1 MLNKFLEKEEFSSY
15 EDFMQGFKVKV
26 PENFN
31 FGYDVVD
38 AWAKAVPEKEAL
50 LWTND
55 KGDVKHV
62 TYGALKNIS
71 DQCAA
76 FFQGIG
82 IEKGDRVMLILK
94 RRVEWW
100 YAMVALHKIGAVAI
114 PATHMLTDK
123 DIMYRCH
130 MAGISCVISCG
141 DPIVLGHVQKAR
153 RFCPM
158 LRHCIS
164 IGPLVPNGFYDF
176 WRGLQEAA
184 PLEEIKRNKVTDNFL
199 LYFTSGTTGE
209 PKMVMHDYSY
219 PLAHIV
225 TAKYWHNLNDESLH
239 LTLADTGWGKA
250 AWGKFYGQMIAG
262 ATVFVYDYEG
272 HFKPAELLRVMQ
284 DFKITSFCAPPTIYR
299 FLVREN
305 IEEYDLSSLKW
316 CTTAGEPL
324 NPSVFEKWHDRTGI
338 IIREAYGQTETT
350 MVVGTYPWVTP
361 KPGAMG
367 LRNPQYDIDV
377 VDEKGN
383 SVGPMEHGELV
394 IKIGDKKTLG
404 LFKKY
409 YRNEEMTEHR
419 IVDGK
424 YHTGDVVYFDHDGY
438 FWFVS
443 RIDDVIKTSG
453 YRVGPFEVESALMTH
468 PAVLECAVTA
478 VPDDL
483 RGQIVKATIVL
494 NKEYRDKA
502 SDSLVKELQAHVKRE
517 TAPYKY
523 PRIIDF
529 VDELPKTISG
539 KVQRAAIRKEDS
551 KQL

>member
-1 MLNKFLEKEEFSSY
+1 MLEKFLEKTEFKTQ
-15 EDFMQGFKVKV
+15 EDFNENFRVKV
-26 PENFN
+26 SDDFN
-31 FGYDVVD
+31 FGYDVID

-50 LWTND
+50 LWVND
-55 KGDVKHV
+55 RGEVKHV
-62 TYGALKNIS
+62 TYGAFKNIT

-82 IEKGDRVMLILK
+82 IGKGDRVMLILK

-123 DIMYRCH
+123 DIIYRCH
-130 MAGISCVISCG
+130 MAGISCIISCG

-153 RFCPM
+153 RFSPM

-164 IGPLVPNGFYDF
+164 IGPIVPNGFYDF
-176 WRGLQEAA
+176 WRGLQEAS
-184 PLEEIKRNKVTDNFL
+184 PLEQIKRNKVTDNFL

-225 TAKYWHNLNDESLH
+225 TAKYWHNLDESSLH

-250 AWGKFYGQMIAG
+250 AWGKFYGQMIVG
-262 ATVFVYDYEG
+262 ATVFIYDFEG
-272 HFKPAELLRVMQ
+272 HFIPGNLLKVMQ
-284 DFKITSFCAPPTIYR
+284 DYKVTSFCAPPTIYR
-299 FLVREN
+299 FLIREDIN
-305 IEEYDLSSLKW
+305 AYDLSSLKW
-316 CTTAGEPL
+316 CTTAGESL
-324 NPSVFEKWHDRTGI
+324 NPSVFEEWEKKTGI
-338 IIREAYGQTETT
+338 TVREAYGQTETT
-350 MVVGTYPWVTP
+350 MVVGTYPWITP
-361 KPGAMG
+361 RPGAMG
-367 LRNPQYDIDV
+367 VCNPQYDIDV

-383 SVGPMEHGELV
+383 HVNPMEQGELV
-394 IKIGDKKTLG
+394 IKVDNGKPLG

-409 YRNEEMTEHR
+409 YRNEEMTEQR
-419 IVDGK
+419 IVDGR
-424 YHTGDVVYFDHDGY
+424 YHTGDVVYYDEDGY
-438 FWFVS
+438 LWFVS

-468 PAVLECAVTA
+468 PAVLECAITA
-478 VPDDL
+478 VPDEI

-494 NKEYRDKA
+494 TKEYKDKA
-502 SDSLVKELQAHVKRE
+502 SESLVKELQAHVKKE

-523 PRIIDF
+523 PRIIEF
-529 VDELPKTISG
+529 IDELPKTISG
-539 KVQRAAIRKEDS
+539 KVRRAAIRQGDF
-551 KQL
+551 

>member
-1 MLNKFLEKEEFSSY
+1 MLEKFLSKIEFKSY
-15 EDFMQGFKVKV
+15 EDFMQGFKVRV
-26 PENFN
+26 PEDFN
-31 FGYDVVD
+31 FGYDVID

-50 LWTND
+50 LWVND
-55 KGDVKHV
+55 RGEVKHV
-62 TYGALKNIS
+62 TYGAFKNIT

-82 IEKGDRVMLILK
+82 IGKGDRVMLILK

-114 PATHMLTDK
+114 PATHMLTEK
-123 DIMYRCH
+123 DIIYRCH
-130 MAGISCVISCG
+130 MAGISCIISCG

-153 RFCPM
+153 RFSPM

-164 IGPLVPNGFYDF
+164 IGPIVPNGFYDF
-176 WRGLQEAA
+176 WRGLQEAS
-184 PLEEIKRNKVTDNFL
+184 PLERIKRNKVTDNFL

-219 PLAHIV
+219 PLAHII
-225 TAKYWHNLNDESLH
+225 TAKYWHNLDENSLH

-250 AWGKFYGQMIAG
+250 AWGKFYGQMIVG

-272 HFKPAELLRVMQ
+272 HFKPTELLKVMQ
-284 DFKITSFCAPPTIYR
+284 DFKISSFCAPPTIYR

-324 NPSVFEKWHDRTGI
+324 NPSIFEKWHDKTGI

-350 MVVGTYPWVTP
+350 MVVGTYPWIAP

-383 SVGPMEHGELV
+383 SVAPMEQGELV
-394 IKIGDKKTLG
+394 IKVDKGKPLG

-409 YRNEEMTEHR
+409 YRNEEMTEQR
-419 IVDGK
+419 IVDGR
-424 YHTGDVVYFDHDGY
+424 YYTGDVVYYDKDGY
-438 FWFVS
+438 LWFVS

-468 PAVLECAVTA
+468 PAVLECAITA
-478 VPDDL
+478 VPDEI

-494 NKEYRDKA
+494 TKEYKDKA
-502 SDSLVKELQAHVKRE
+502 SEKLIKELQTHVKKE

-523 PRIIDF
+523 PRIIEF
-529 VDELPKTISG
+529 IDELPKTISG
-539 KVQRAAIRKEDS
+539 KVRRAAIRQGNS
-551 KQL
+551 